1 MFYLKVE
8 LHKKL
13 RQEYADLKSKYDSL
27 SNEAEESNQSYKR
40 RNQEAIS
47 ELSSHVETLTKSKLK

>member
-1 MFYLKVE
+1 LFYLKVE